1 MRAMVDV
8 ARSTDTVCLPT
19 VVFQQLVEKID
30 CLTSIV
36 KNQNE
41 QLADLEA
48 RLKNE
53 IKMREKSLAERI
65 DALGSLCTTRDR
77 LQNEEK
83 LSMERSNVA
92 KKEAKKEGM
101 KEKQSR
107 SSSENQKSRSRRSMM
122 FDREG
127 WYSEAESEERE
138 EERKREQS
146 NGTSEKAT
154 GEHKSYSR
162 IAQVRLSSPKRTNIH
177 KLKLEKVM
185 TGRRGRDVPHR
196 LCGIRMTTRGST
208 SRKTSPL

>member
-8 ARSTDTVCLPT
+8 ARSIDTVCLPT

-65 DALGSLCTTRDR
+65 DALGSLCTTRNR

-101 KEKQSR
+101 K
-107 SSSENQKSRSRRSMM
+107 
-122 FDREG
+122 
-127 WYSEAESEERE
+127 
-138 EERKREQS
+138 
-146 NGTSEKAT
+146 
-154 GEHKSYSR
+154 
-162 IAQVRLSSPKRTNIH
+162 
-177 KLKLEKVM
+177 
-185 TGRRGRDVPHR
+185 
-196 LCGIRMTTRGST
+196 
-208 SRKTSPL
+208 